1 MEVKIEI
8 SLNFLIIHIREN
20 CNTVEKLEFVECPQ
34 ITAKG
39 IDHIINYC
47 NNLNTF
53 VLNSVDGID
62 IEFLQKFRYKSLNF
76 LFPI

>member
-39 IDHIINYC
+39 IEYLSNYC
-47 NNLNTF
+47 NNLNTL
-53 VLNSVDGID
+53 VLNSVVGVNDD
-62 IEFLQKFRYKSLNF
+62 LLQKFRYK
-76 LFPI
+76 